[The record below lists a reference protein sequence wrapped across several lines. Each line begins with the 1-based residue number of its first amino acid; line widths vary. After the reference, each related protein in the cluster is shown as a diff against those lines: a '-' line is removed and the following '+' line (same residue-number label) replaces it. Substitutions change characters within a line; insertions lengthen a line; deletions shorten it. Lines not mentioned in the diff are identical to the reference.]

1 MAKHVFL
8 VMSYGRP
15 ESQDVYETIVSAGEK
30 AGRTL
35 GDSVLTTRADDTVP
49 KGSIVEHVHNH
60 IRDADLIIG
69 DTSGENPNVMWE
81 LGFAAALAKPMLII
95 AEAAENIPFGPQGY
109 YSTLLYRSHDLRRSL
124 GARLVEAIVQILES
138 TDKAP

>member
-81 LGFAAALAKPMLII
+81 LGFAAALAKRC
-95 AEAAENIPFGPQGY
+95 
-109 YSTLLYRSHDLRRSL
+109 SLLLRLRRTFHS
-124 GARLVEAIVQILES
+124 VP
-138 TDKAP
+138 KATTVLSYTALTT